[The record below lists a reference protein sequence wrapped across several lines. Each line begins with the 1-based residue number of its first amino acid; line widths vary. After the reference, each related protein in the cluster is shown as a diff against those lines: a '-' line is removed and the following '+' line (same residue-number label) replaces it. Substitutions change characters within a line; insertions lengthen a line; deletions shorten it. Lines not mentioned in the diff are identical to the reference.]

1 MTSVIRANFI
11 RFILLIIIQFILKQV
26 GYVHISI
33 YIYPV
38 FILLLPIGMVDSVVM
53 LLSFFY
59 GLTIDMFYNTAGL
72 FASAAVLVAAARP
85 LVLGWLTPRG
95 GYETGKSPT
104 KYSLGNRWF
113 IQYSGYLM
121 LLHTIWVV
129 SLEQLSLFSLYWWFK
144 LLMTFLLSMLV
155 VIVYQHIFNPKE

>member
-1 MTSVIRANFI
+1 M
-11 RFILLIIIQFILKQV
+11 
-26 GYVHISI
+26 HINI

-38 FILLLPIGMVDSVVM
+38 FILLLPVGMIDSLVM

-59 GLTIDMFYNTAGL
+59 GLTIDMFFNTTGL

-85 LVLGWLTPRG
+85 LVLEFLTPRG

-113 IQYSGYLM
+113 VQYSAYLM
-121 LLHTIWVV
+121 LIHTIWVT
-129 SLEQLSLFSLYWWFK
+129 SLEDLNLFALDWWFE
-144 LLMTFLLSMLV
+144 LIMTFLLSLLV
-155 VIVYQHIFNPKE
+155 VILYQHLFNPKE